1 MSLVLGLDTGGTF
14 TDAALLDTASGDV
27 LATAKALTTRADLSI
42 GVGGAIAA
50 CLENWGGPRKTISRI
65 SLSTTLATNAVV
77 EGVGGRVGLILIGFD
92 DKVMERAGL
101 GAALGADPVL
111 QIGGGHTADGRQQA
125 PLDEAGLG
133 TGIDE
138 MAAQVA
144 SWAVAGHFATRNP
157 AHEAKVRDILQHRT
171 DLPVTCSHEL
181 SDALGGPKRALTT
194 VLNARLISLLDRL
207 VSATEAEMARLGL
220 SCPLMVVKGD
230 GSMLQAEYARGRPVE
245 TVLSGPAASL
255 SGAAFLA
262 GEADALVADI
272 GGTTTDIAR
281 LRGGAVQTSKDG
293 AIVGGWRTCVAAA
306 HIRTSGLGGDSEVAA
321 RSRDMVAG
329 VNLGPRRAVPLSLL
343 ATEHPE
349 IKAVLEAQAGQA
361 IAQATDGRFV
371 IPLMSE
377 ETGGVPD
384 WLTRSEQ
391 KLAQF
396 LIDKGVCA
404 LADAATTQVALGAVD
419 RLVRRGL
426 VMLSCFTPTDAVHVL
441 NRFTSFDAEAAE
453 LGARL
458 LARQKSGAGEPIAE
472 TAEGAAR
479 LVVDALTE
487 ASAVALMDAGLAD
500 DNSYN
505 RGQDRGRAEAG
516 ANNTDHLIS
525 SSSVLRAAV
534 KGAQA
539 RSGGNSAAGAAG
551 SGAAVQISLTL
562 GVPLIGLGASA
573 ATHYPAIAEVLGAGL
588 VVPDHA
594 DVAGAVGA
602 AAGVVRQRV
611 LVLVTQPS
619 DGVFRVHLADGP
631 KDVKTQDEAV
641 TLARNAAEAG
651 AKARAAAA
659 GASGDL
665 RMTLHEEIDDV
676 PVGPDKRLFLQAVV
690 TAEAS
695 AQ

>member
-14 TDAALLDTASGDV
+14 TDAALLDTASGTV

-50 CLENWGGPRKTISRI
+50 CLANWGGPPQTISRI

-111 QIGGGHTADGRQQA
+111 QIAGGHKADGRQQA

-133 TGIDE
+133 SAVDE

-157 AHEAKVRDILQHRT
+157 AHEAKTREILQHRT
-171 DLPVTCSHEL
+171 GLPVTCSHEL

-207 VSATEAEMARLGL
+207 VSATEAEMTRLGL
-220 SCPLMVVKGD
+220 ACPLMVVKGD
-230 GSMLQAEYARGRPVE
+230 GSLLQAGYARGRPVE

-262 GEADALVADI
+262 GQTDALVADI

-293 AIVGGWRTCVAAA
+293 AMVGGWRTCVEAA
-306 HIRTSGLGGDSEVAA
+306 HIRTSGLGGDSEVTV
-321 RSRDMVAG
+321 RGRDMVAG

-343 ATEHPE
+343 ATEHPQ
-349 IKAVLEAQAGQA
+349 IKQSLEAQLGQA

-371 IPLMSE
+371 ISLMSE
-377 ETGGVPD
+377 AAGGVPD

-441 NRFTSFDAEAAE
+441 GRFTRFDTDAAR
-453 LGARL
+453 LGADL
-458 LARQKSGAGEPIAE
+458 LARQKSGAGEPVA
-472 TAEGAAR
+472 ADGAGAAR
-479 LVVDALTE
+479 LVTEALTE
-487 ASAVALMDAGLAD
+487 ASALALMDAGLAD
-500 DNSYN
+500 DLSYKN
-505 RGQDRGRAEAG
+505 GQTSGHKAPRAEPGPGGG
-516 ANNTDHLIS
+516 ADHLIS
-525 SSSVLRAAV
+525 SSGVLR
-534 KGAQA
+534 QA
-539 RSGGNSAAGAAG
+539 LRGTST
-551 SGAAVQISLTL
+551 GAAVQISLKL
-562 GVPLIGLGASA
+562 GIPLVGLGASA
-573 ATHYPAIAEVLGAGL
+573 ATHYPAIAEGLGAEL
-588 VVPDHA
+588 VVPEHA

-602 AAGVVRQRV
+602 AAGTVRQRV

-619 DGVFRVHLADGP
+619 DGVFRVHLPDGP
-631 KDVKTQDEAV
+631 KDMNTKDEAV
-641 TLARNAAEAG
+641 TLARAAAEAG
-651 AKARAAAA
+651 AKARATAA
-659 GASGDL
+659 GAAGDVE
-665 RMTLHEEIDDV
+665 LHVAEAIDEV
-676 PVGPDKRLFLQAVV
+676 PVGPDKQLFLQAVI
-690 TAEAS
+690 TAEAT
-695 AQ
+695 AR